1 MLIQISLHL
10 NHCSLFSV
18 AHATVLPVLKIT
30 TQATESWLET
40 HLASLSPR
48 GVLIPGTTPVFL
60 QVTSLSIV
68 PRLFSTYF

>member
-30 TQATESWLET
+30 TQAAESWLET

-48 GVLIPGTTPVFL
+48 GGAHSRHHTR
-60 QVTSLSIV
+60 LSAGYIIV
-68 PRLFSTYF
+68 HCP